1 MKKSKFIIK
10 RVVAM
15 AVAAA
20 MLIAFPVKG
29 SIAYAENDDKAEALA
44 VSQEADD
51 KTEDT
56 DKENIEE
63 TDKDNIE
70 AQEAQEE
77 EQLSDYDRAIKE
89 AADARHALQNDPT
102 HVHHF
107 RWIAKRNASES
118 ADGTI
123 NYMCEECDKVWYFRP
138 YPAYYCFQ
146 GDIARQIEVAPQDFT
161 VKVKTSLFINFNKQ
175 VMEALAKRPDVSLQV
190 SFLRKE
196 YVGDRLSFTIPAG
209 EDTMSLLDENGYA
222 GFIFLG
228 NKYGMTLEVKHELGE
243 EDAEA
248 EETGSTEAVE
258 VKEADSKEST
268 ETNEYEENESAPSAK
283 QI

>member
-1 MKKSKFIIK
+1 
-10 RVVAM
+10 M
-15 AVAAA
+15 AIAAA
-20 MLIAFPVKG
+20 MLLALPVKG
-29 SIAYAENDDKAEALA
+29 SVAYAENDDKVTA
-44 VSQEADD
+44 VASEETDD
-51 KTEDT
+51 KTKET
-56 DKENIEE
+56 DNEKIEE
-63 TDKDNIE
+63 TDKDSAE
-70 AQEAQEE
+70 ASEGQEE

-89 AADARHALQNDPT
+89 AADARHALQNDPD
-102 HVHHF
+102 HIHHY
-107 RWIAKRNASES
+107 RWIAKRNESES

-146 GDIARQIEVAPQDFT
+146 GDIARQIEVAPKDFT
-161 VKVKTSLFINFNKQ
+161 LKVKTSLFINFNKQ

-222 GFIFLG
+222 GFIYLG
-228 NKYGMTLEVKHELGE
+228 NKYGMTLEVKQELEE

-248 EETGSTEAVE
+248 EKTDSAETVETKETGSQKATE
-258 VKEADSKEST
+258 VKESEEKES
-268 ETNEYEENESAPSAK
+268 ALSAK

>member
-1 MKKSKFIIK
+1 MKNSKFIIK

-56 DKENIEE
+56 DKEKKEE

-70 AQEAQEE
+70 ASEGQEE
-77 EQLSDYDRAIKE
+77 EQLSDYDRALKE
-89 AADARHALQNDPT
+89 AADARHALQNDPN
-102 HVHHF
+102 HVHHY
-107 RWIAKRNASES
+107 RWIAKRNESES

-146 GDIARQIEVAPQDFT
+146 GDIARQIEVAPKDFT
-161 VKVKTSLFINFNKQ
+161 LKVKTSLFINFNKQ

-196 YVGDRLSFTIPAG
+196 YTGDRLSFTIPAG
-209 EDTMSLLDENGYA
+209 EDTLSLLDENGYA
-222 GFIFLG
+222 GFIYLG
-228 NKYGMTLEVKHELGE
+228 NKYGMTLEVKHELE
-243 EDAEA
+243 DEDAEA
-248 EETGSTEAVE
+248 EATEDAADASETKEEAETE
-258 VKEADSKEST
+258 KTEST
-268 ETNEYEENESAPSAK
+268 VTDK
-283 QI
+283 Q

>member
-1 MKKSKFIIK
+1 MKKSKLIIK
-10 RVVAM
+10 RTIAM
-15 AVAAA
+15 AIAAA
-20 MLIAFPVKG
+20 MLLAFPVKG
-29 SIAYAENDDKAEALA
+29 SVAYAENDSKVTA
-44 VSQEADD
+44 VASSEETDD
-51 KTEDT
+51 KTKET
-56 DKENIEE
+56 DKEKIE
-63 TDKDNIE
+63 DKDSAE
-70 AQEAQEE
+70 ASEDQEE
-77 EQLSDYDRAIKE
+77 EELSDYDRAIKE

-196 YVGDRLSFTIPAG
+196 YLGDRLSFTIPAG

-228 NKYGMTLEVKHELGE
+228 NKYGMTLEVKHELDE

-258 VKEADSKEST
+258 VKETDSQETT
-268 ETNEYEENESAPSAK
+268 ETNESEEKESDPSIK

>member
-29 SIAYAENDDKAEALA
+29 SIAYAENDDKAEALT

-51 KTEDT
+51 KTEGT

-70 AQEAQEE
+70 ASEGQEE

-89 AADARHALQNDPT
+89 AADARHALQNDPN

-107 RWIAKRNASES
+107 RWIAKRNESES

-123 NYMCEECDKVWYFRP
+123 NYMCEEGDKVW
-138 YPAYYCFQ
+138 
-146 GDIARQIEVAPQDFT
+146 
-161 VKVKTSLFINFNKQ
+161 
-175 VMEALAKRPDVSLQV
+175 
-190 SFLRKE
+190 
-196 YVGDRLSFTIPAG
+196 
-209 EDTMSLLDENGYA
+209 
-222 GFIFLG
+222 
-228 NKYGMTLEVKHELGE
+228 
-243 EDAEA
+243 
-248 EETGSTEAVE
+248 
-258 VKEADSKEST
+258 
-268 ETNEYEENESAPSAK
+268 
-283 QI
+283 